1 MSTLTLSKSL
11 AETKRDEAI
20 KNQSLIKR
28 VLTRDLKLVDDSN
41 VQVNGHTVKITK
53 DAYKSLIKSLGLPQ
67 SFTSKLDRLFNNKSK
82 IEFVNKLSQAI
93 AATGTKS
100 LNVLLSPVSKTIV
113 GFTQASNIISN
124 QSFFQLADEIIQGQG
139 FDIVDI
145 NNNPYN
151 GGTTINTVLNGESHE
166 IKGLSNEA
174 FKAGLTIT
182 NNPLT
187 GIQVSPYMNRLWC
200 ANGCTT
206 QMAKE
211 TYQLQ
216 DLTPQATGEFFK
228 HVNELRK
235 NHFIPTGIGD
245 TIRNANSTNASI
257 AELER
262 ANRLIEPFVGAR
274 AESIIPLERNYNAYS
289 KMGVEIKDLGIN
301 DKKQA
306 KSNQSIW
313 SLVNA
318 ITWTATNSDK
328 VLENNIQ
335 DTDRTNLQ
343 VAGGNLLSKQY
354 DLQSRMKSPFDGLN
368 QDDQIGAILN

>member
-289 KMGVEIKDLGIN
+289 KMGVNIKDLGIN

>member
-368 QDDQIGAILN
+368 PDDQIGAILN

>member
-28 VLTRDLKLVDDSN
+28 VLTRDLKLIDDSN

-82 IEFVNKLSQAI
+82 IEFVNRLSQAI

-245 TIRNANSTNASI
+245 TIREANSTNASI

-262 ANRLIEPFVGAR
+262 ANKLIKPFVGER
-274 AESIIPLERNYNAYS
+274 AESIIPLERNYNAYA
-289 KMGVEIKDLGIN
+289 KMGVDFNELGIN

-343 VAGGNLLSKQY
+343 VAGGNLLSSNY
-354 DLQSRMKSPFDGLN
+354 DLKNRMRSPFDGLN
-368 QDDQIGAILN
+368 PDDQIGAILN

>member
-151 GGTTINTVLNGESHE
+151 GGTTINTILNGESHE
-166 IKGLSNEA
+166 IKGLSNET

-187 GIQVSPYMNRLWC
+187 GINVSPYMNRLWC

-289 KMGVEIKDLGIN
+289 KMGVDIKDLGIN

-306 KSNQSIW
+306 RSNQSIW

>member
-289 KMGVEIKDLGIN
+289 KMGVNIKDLGIN

-368 QDDQIGAILN
+368 PDDQIGAILN